1 MEADWAKIK
10 IDYISGSDSL
20 RTIAKKY
27 DVPVSTVTKRSRTDS
42 WVQARADYRSLVEQE
57 TAERAAKQA
66 ADEAVD
72 RLRRIREIV
81 EMTEDVFE
89 RLVKK
94 AEEIDNPKD
103 LNSFVCALERFVA
116 VKRDVYDIEKAD
128 KNVVEVVLGEEFSDY
143 TG

>member
-81 EMTEDVFE
+81 EMTEEVFAK
-89 RLVKK
+89 LVNTV
-94 AEEIDNPKD
+94 ESIDNPKD
-103 LNSFVCALERFVA
+103 LNAFVCALERFVA

-128 KNVVEVVLGEEFSDY
+128 KNVVEVIMGEDFKDY